1 MVSLFREKDCH
12 DTFKVK
18 FIKEGISYIS
28 NLFPDD
34 FELIFL
40 ANRWF
45 NSTGLMKHIDSLGH
59 TYVLRMK
66 QNIKVFYF
74 DKNEGHKVWKILQNL
89 PRYKYRSIKYEKIQ
103 ITDSK
108 YTNNIVISDSIDTN
122 EPWVLVSNK
131 NLNRSIKDYSI
142 VLVVLNAFLK
152 IRNLI
157 DFI

>member
-12 DTFKVK
+12 DAFKEK
-18 FIKEGISYIS
+18 FIKEGISYVS

-45 NSTGLMKHIDSLGH
+45 NSTGLMKHED
-59 TYVLRMK
+59 
-66 QNIKVFYF
+66 
-74 DKNEGHKVWKILQNL
+74 HKVWKILQNL
-89 PRYKYRSIKYEKIQ
+89 PRYKYRTIKYEKIQ

-108 YTNNIVISDSIDTN
+108 YTNNIIISDSIDTN
-122 EPWVLVSNK
+122 EPWVPVYAK

-152 IRNLI
+152 FRNLI